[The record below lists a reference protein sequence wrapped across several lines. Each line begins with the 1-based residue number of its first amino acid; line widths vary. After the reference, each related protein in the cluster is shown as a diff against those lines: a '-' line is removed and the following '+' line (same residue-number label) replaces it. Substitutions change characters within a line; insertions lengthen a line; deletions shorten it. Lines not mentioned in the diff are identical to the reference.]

1 MRIVLTGAA
10 GRAGRVALRHLLER
24 GYDVTAVDIQL
35 VSRPEGEFSGT
46 LRDVLRADLTD
57 LGETVQ
63 VLEGADAVVH
73 LANIPAPGLQAPH
86 RTFVQNIS
94 MNHSVFSAAVMMKLK
109 RVVWASSETTLGLP
123 FDVPPEYAPVDE
135 AHYPLP
141 ESSYALSKV
150 LTETMAE
157 QFSRQSGIPFVAL
170 RYSNILGPE
179 QYLEFPQNA
188 WLDPEARKWNLW
200 GYIDDRDAAEAC
212 HLALTAPMT
221 GAHSYIIASD
231 DTVMPV
237 PSREL
242 MAQVF
247 PGVPLSEGLD
257 GFQTLLSIDMARSD
271 LGFVPQH
278 HWRDTLNEDGTVR

>member
-10 GRAGRVALRHLLER
+10 GRAGRIALRHLLER
-24 GYDVTAVDIQL
+24 GYDVTAVDTQP
-35 VSRPEGEFSGT
+35 VARPEGEFSGT

-63 VLEGADAVVH
+63 VLEGAEAVVH

-94 MNHSVFSAAVMMKLK
+94 MNHSVFSAAVMMKLN

-135 AHYPLP
+135 AHYPKP

-179 QYLEFPQNA
+179 QYREFPQLA
-188 WLDPEARKWNLW
+188 WPDPQARKWNLW

-221 GAHSYIIASD
+221 GARSYIIASD

-247 PGVPLSEGLD
+247 PGVPLKDGLD
-257 GFQTLLSIDMARSD
+257 GFQTLLSIGKARAE

-278 HWRDTLNEDGTVR
+278 HWRDTLNEDGSLR

>member
-10 GRAGRVALRHLLER
+10 GRAGRITLRHLLER
-24 GYDVTAVDIQL
+24 GYEVTAVDTQPIA
-35 VSRPEGEFSGT
+35 RPDGKFPGT

-57 LGETVQ
+57 LGEALQ
-63 VLEGADAVVH
+63 VLEGAEAVVH
-73 LANIPAPGLQAPH
+73 LANIPAPGLLAPH

-94 MNHSVFSAAVMMKLK
+94 MNHGVFSAAVMMKLK

-123 FDVPPEYAPVDE
+123 FDVPPAYAPIDE
-135 AHYPLP
+135 AHYPKP

-170 RYSNILGPE
+170 RFSNILGPE
-179 QYLEFPQNA
+179 QYREFPQNA
-188 WLDPEARKWNLW
+188 WPDPQARKWNLW

-212 HLALTAPMT
+212 HLALIAPLT

-237 PSREL
+237 SSREL

-247 PGVPLSEGLD
+247 PGVPLRDGLD
-257 GFQTLLSIDMARSD
+257 GFQTLLSIERAHAD

-278 HWRDTLNEDGTVR
+278 HWRDTLNEDGSLR